1 MTNEEHHSYCPPIRS
16 AIPTSDQS
24 GASFLVST
32 NQERHAYGRPVRSRD
47 VCVMPQISER
57 TYRSAIWLNEC
68 ANSSQ
73 ARKKTTIQL
82 CKYSKNMGF
91 CSICAGIFRRPA
103 QECRKPFFFLQ
114 TAQHVILITD
124 DNLVPLLRM
133 PDQERA
139 PFPTMTNE
147 ERHLFSTNHERA
159 PFLLFLAN
167 HKRYSYCRSIR
178 KNHSFF

>member
-1 MTNEEHHSYCPPIRS
+1 MCNAADFR
-16 AIPTSDQS
+16 
-24 GASFLVST
+24 
-32 NQERHAYGRPVRSRD
+32 AYVPVRNLAKRMCKPLASPQKNYHSTLQVFQKHGVLQYMCRHFSKASTR
-47 VCVMPQISER
+47 MP
-57 TYRSAIWLNEC
+57 
-68 ANSSQ
+68 
-73 ARKKTTIQL
+73 KTV
-82 CKYSKNMGF
+82 
-91 CSICAGIFRRPA
+91 
-103 QECRKPFFFLQ
+103 FFLQ

-178 KNHSFF
+178 KNHSYF